1 VGGGQRRLAKAGRA
15 ATVAPTMLRSFPLL
29 LLAAVLPLRA
39 EVPKLLQDA
48 VQKLALDTDRWAYT
62 QTLVEKDDKGR
73 PKQEVVVRF
82 DPSLPYAEQYRPLSV
97 DGKTP
102 AEADLKKYRAQGERR
117 GKQLEREERV
127 GPDPK
132 RKSVGELMDIE
143 RATIAEETATSVTY
157 AVPLKKEGN
166 NRFPPEK
173 FLVTARVSKERA
185 AFERVEAK
193 LREPMREKLVLKIK
207 AGEGSVDFTPVDPK
221 YAPQMTAVRGNASGS
236 ILFVP
241 VGRAYEVKREEF
253 KRVKPYGDRFQ
264 VQIGALKAIDF

>member
-1 VGGGQRRLAKAGRA
+1 MMFRPILFA
-15 ATVAPTMLRSFPLL
+15 
-29 LLAAVLPLRA
+29 LLAAAPLARA
-39 EVPKLLQDA
+39 EVPRLLQDA
-48 VQKLALDTDRWAYT
+48 VQKLSLDTDRWAYT

-73 PKQEVVVRF
+73 PKQEAVVRF
-82 DPSLPYAEQYRPLSV
+82 DPSLPYAEQYRPV
-97 DGKTP
+97 TINGKTP
-102 AEADLKKYRAQGERR
+102 DESDVRKYRAQGERR

-132 RKSVGELMDIE
+132 RKSVGELMDLE
-143 RATIAEETATSVTY
+143 RATVAEENATSVTY

-166 NRFPPEK
+166 TRFPPEK

-185 AFERVEAK
+185 ALERVEAK

-264 VQIGALKAIDF
+264 VQIGTLKAIDF